1 MKKLTSL
8 LIVVLLVGCA
18 TTRTT
23 TITSD
28 GKSVVEKS
36 EFDSVGAG
44 AFFGTLFGAVSKSNN
59 TKPAPRRTKPTPVPT
74 TPTPVTTTK

>member
-1 MKKLTSL
+1 MKRKLTSL
-8 LIVVLLVGCA
+8 LIVALLVGCA

-28 GKSVVEKS
+28 GKNIVEESK
-36 EFDSVGAG
+36 FDSVGAG

-59 TKPAPRRTKPTPVPT
+59 PKSVTRRVKPTPVPAT
-74 TPTPVTTTK
+74 PTPTPVK